1 MLASLAG
8 GVGAV
13 ASVILWMY
21 HWKPQSP
28 LLGSYAFEMV
38 HGGPMRD
45 DLIALALGCGIAAV
59 AASVLGTLG
68 SRRVRATLPVGLLLA
83 AIALSYPVCA
93 LLHLVHTH

>member
-1 MLASLAG
+1 MLAAFAG

-28 LLGSYAFEMV
+28 FMGSYAFEMV

-45 DLIALALGCGIAAV
+45 DLISLALGCGIAAI
-59 AASVLGTLG
+59 AAAVLGTFG
-68 SRRVRATLPVGLLLA
+68 SRRVRATLPVGLLLG

>member
-1 MLASLAG
+1 MMAAIAG

-13 ASVILWMY
+13 AGVILWMY
-21 HWKPQSP
+21 HWKPQSSFM
-28 LLGSYAFEMV
+28 GSYAFEMV

-45 DLIALALGCGIAAV
+45 NLIGLALGCGVAAIAA
-59 AASVLGTLG
+59 ALLGTFG
-68 SRRVRATLPVGLLLA
+68 SRRVRATLPVGLILG